1 MGQWAGLLYS
11 CGSLGGMTND
21 EGVWNVSNVANA
33 LTCYANLR
41 SCSTT
46 SIGVLYLGER
56 KKDMIQESGGWSS
69 RLDSRYGPW
78 SHIKNDK
85 A

>member
-46 SIGVLYLGER
+46 SI
-56 KKDMIQESGGWSS
+56 
-69 RLDSRYGPW
+69 
-78 SHIKNDK
+78 
-85 A
+85 